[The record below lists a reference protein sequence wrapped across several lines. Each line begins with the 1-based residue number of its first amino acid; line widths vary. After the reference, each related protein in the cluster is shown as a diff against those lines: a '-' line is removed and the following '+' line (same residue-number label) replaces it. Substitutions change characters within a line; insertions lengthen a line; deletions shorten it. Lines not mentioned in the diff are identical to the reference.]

1 MTDRLWDVVVVGG
14 GAAGLSAALVLGRAR
29 RSTLV
34 IDAGRQSN
42 LPAHGIGGL
51 LGHDGRPPAELYA
64 IGRDELRKYS
74 VDVEMGTV
82 VAGSGKAD
90 DFTLTLDSGDTM
102 RSRRI
107 VLAAGMDY
115 TYPDIPGVAELWGR
129 SVFHC
134 PFCHGWEVQDQPLA
148 VLDGGPMA
156 EHRVQLLSNWSDDV
170 MLLTNG
176 EPSEIPGAD
185 TRRVAQ
191 LSVVGGELEGVIFDD
206 GSMLPRTGILVPAP
220 LSQRS
225 DLAQQLGVTFADPTP
240 ASLNAVAV
248 DMRAMT
254 NVPGVFAAG
263 DVGAPMPQVAAA
275 VATGSMAG
283 NAAVQTLIFGV

>member
-34 IDAGRQSN
+34 IDRGRQSN

-64 IGRDELRKYS
+64 SGRDELRKYS
-74 VDVEMGTV
+74 VDVEIGTV
-82 VAGSGKAD
+82 VAASGKAD
-90 DFTLTLDSGDTM
+90 DFTLTLDTGDTV
-102 RSRRI
+102 RARRI

-170 MLLTNG
+170 VLLTNG

-185 TRRVAQ
+185 TRRVAR
-191 LSVVGGELEGVIFDD
+191 LSVVGGELEGVVFED
-206 GSMLPRTGILVPAP
+206 GSTLRRKGILVPAP

-225 DLAQQLGVTFADPTP
+225 DLAEQLGVTFADPSP
-240 ASLNAVAV
+240 ASLNPVAA
-248 DMRAMT
+248 DTRAMT

-263 DVGAPMPQVAAA
+263 DIGAPMPQVAAA

-283 NAAVQTLIFGV
+283 NAAVQTLIFGL